1 MLLLLLVNVGGVGGV
16 GRGCAI
22 LSLRGRRGQTALSLV
37 ALSVFLSTSFLLLL
51 LFLGLGRVVR
61 VRDDVGGGWRGKEVR
76 EGTAFDLVGNA
87 RLCDDPKGFA
97 DALGL
102 SVHLVAGDDLWG
114 QLFRRVKDK
123 ELWVTD
129 DLEGC

>member
-1 MLLLLLVNVGGVGGV
+1 VLLLLLVNVGGVVGG
-16 GRGCAI
+16 AI
-22 LSLRGRRGQTALSLV
+22 LSLGDGRWGQTPLSLV
-37 ALSVFLSTSFLLLL
+37 ALSVFLSASFLLLF
-51 LFLGLGRVVR
+51 LFFGLSRVVR
-61 VRDDVGGGWRGKEVR
+61 VRDDVGRGWGGKEVR

-129 DLEGC
+129 DLEGW